1 MTSPDFLSYV
11 NLTVFDKQPR
21 DLYDEAV
28 DYAKLVLPE
37 LEVRAGTLEDALLQS
52 MSYVGGELIA
62 SINRLPNGLMEG
74 ILNLM
79 GFARQQATYATGSV
93 IFEMIDNAGAII
105 PTGTQV
111 GFTETVDGI
120 STFHTFSTIASVIIA
135 PASTTS
141 TAVNIIADSAGIKP
155 ALLIDQP
162 MIIVSASNRILSA
175 ELGSALVSGLSSE
188 SDSEYFSRGATFLA
202 SLSSSLTTSSQLQQ
216 YILNTYP
223 DAIRCYVYDLT
234 KLTTVSGFTDL
245 TRTSGTTVTAT
256 IGSGHGIAVSDIVRV
271 VDAVPTSFNGTFVV
285 TGVSG
290 ATTITWA
297 DSGSNESTTTDGTL
311 YHFDS
316 LATAAADQP
325 GFVTIFVSDESG
337 ASLSSTDLTTI
348 KKDVEEK
355 TVAGLTIGIEA
366 PILVN
371 ITATITLR
379 TKVGYSTLSIH
390 DAVDAYLTELL
401 SPEGWDWSSRLRVN
415 QVIAR
420 ITQIAGVDYVS
431 TLVFTIDSGYSNYAT
446 IDGGTGDVIMTY
458 RGVLPVSTITVSEAA

>member
-1 MTSPDFLSYV
+1 VTSPDFLSYV

-79 GFARQQATYATGSV
+79 GFARQEATYATGSV
-93 IFEMIDNAGAII
+93 IFEMIDNDGAII

-111 GFTETVDGI
+111 GYTETVDGI
-120 STFHTFSTIASVIIA
+120 STFHTFSTIASVTIA
-135 PASTTS
+135 AGSTTS

-162 MIIVSASNRILSA
+162 MIVVSASNRILSA

-188 SDSEYFSRGATFLA
+188 SDNQYFSRGATFLA
-202 SLSSSLTTSSQLQQ
+202 SLSSSLTTSSQVQQ

-223 DAIRCYVYDLT
+223 DVHRCYVYDLT
-234 KLTTVSGFTDL
+234 KLTTVAGFTNL
-245 TRTSGTTVTAT
+245 TRASGTTVTAT
-256 IGSGHGIAVSDIVRV
+256 IGSGHGIAVNDIVRV
-271 VDAVPTSFNGTFVV
+271 VGAVPAAFNGTFVV
-285 TGVSG
+285 TAS
-290 ATTITWA
+290 ASTTITWA

-337 ASLSSTDLTTI
+337 ESLSSTDLATI
-348 KKDVEEK
+348 KNDVEEK

-371 ITATITLR
+371 ITAVITLR
-379 TKVGYSTLSIH
+379 TKVGYSTLSIQ

-401 SPEGWDWSSRLRVN
+401 SPGGWDWSSRLRVN
-415 QVIAR
+415 QIIAR
-420 ITQIAGVDYVS
+420 ITQIAGVDYVA

-446 IDGGTGDVIMTY
+446 VDGATGDVIMTY
-458 RGVLPVSTITVSEAA
+458 RGALPVSTITVSEAA